1 MPLDANDLAQL
12 YDRHAAELLAFF
24 VRRTFE
30 PEVAVD
36 LLAETFAAAF
46 TDRSQFR
53 GQADGTARSWLFAVG
68 RRRLLDFYRRGYI
81 ERRALTRLGVERRGL
96 TDSEYD
102 RIEDLAASRAL
113 REAIGEAFGSP
124 RAAERDVLRLRI
136 VEERTYRE
144 VANEL
149 GISEQTARARASRAL
164 RTLRQSTALARVTEA
179 PENV

>member
-46 TDRSQFR
+46 ADRSQFR
-53 GQADGTARSWLFAVG
+53 GDADEAARSWLFAVG

-81 ERRALTRLGVERRGL
+81 ERRALARLGVERRAL
-96 TDSEYD
+96 SDSEYD
-102 RIEDLAASRAL
+102 RIEDLSASRAL
-113 REAIGEAFGSP
+113 REAIGEALG
-124 RAAERDVLRLRI
+124 RLTAVERDVLQLRI
-136 VEERTYRE
+136 VEERPYRE
-144 VANEL
+144 VASEL
-149 GISEQTARARASRAL
+149 GISEQAARARASRAL
-164 RTLRQSTALARVTEA
+164 RTLRQSTALVRVTEA
-179 PENV
+179 SENV